1 MFSTFFEG
9 KHLNNVDF
17 DSIFY
22 EQTNR
27 IYEEILLEEI
37 EAENHQLKE
46 LNASITIAEIK
57 SAIRNYDSGGK
68 SADKEQFNPKMF
80 KHLSDQVLKYIQ
92 KMANQCLNE
101 GKWIWNK
108 SEVIFLR
115 KAGKGTYSNPGSYRP
130 ISISSYIGKLIEK
143 IIAKR
148 IQRYLDLIGLHD
160 PDQEGFMEA
169 RNTIRYLNRLVMSLK
184 SDMQKKLTSICLFID
199 FEKAFDSVWK
209 RGLIVKLHKLGIK
222 GKILHLQNDFLMSR
236 KVTMN
241 INGVVGNIRDTLDVG
256 LPQGSA
262 LSPILFRI
270 FIMDLATE
278 LSNRGDISIM
288 KFADDGT
295 IRVTSNST
303 PQCLETL
310 QYTLSTVNSWT
321 KKWRMVINCQP
332 NKTEIIGFS
341 TAERDKSLIPV
352 TFKLGDS
359 IINRVSQT
367 KVLGLVI
374 DEDLNFTEH
383 SNTVYKKLLGLWA
396 MISRYSNRHWGFN
409 VNTMTIII
417 KTLFL
422 PTLLY
427 AGHIWI
433 NHRNMKEIN
442 SLYYKI
448 LKSTVGAVFNIRQ
461 SYAEIILGLPPIKV
475 VTEINKVKHNLK
487 IHMAQIP
494 EDRLRDLVEIELRSN
509 QGSAA
514 YHSIRQVFKYLKWK
528 LQKYPESIADGDKDI
543 IYSGNIEEFFNIST
557 ESCKYTKAIIV
568 NYTEYLW
575 KNAIQNE
582 LQQEGHSV
590 IPEPKCTPVPFTPG
604 LKRDEEVMIMN
615 LMYPNNTLNIE
626 QFLALIQH

>member
-1 MFSTFFEG
+1 MTNFQR
-9 KHLNNVDF
+9 KVALRVDTWA
-17 DSIFY
+17 S
-22 EQTNR
+22 EV
-27 IYEEILLEEI
+27 
-37 EAENHQLKE
+37 K
-46 LNASITIAEIK
+46 SIT
-57 SAIRNYDSGGK
+57 
-68 SADKEQFNPKMF
+68 P
-80 KHLSDQVLKYIQ
+80 
-92 KMANQCLNE
+92 
-101 GKWIWNK
+101 
-108 SEVIFLR
+108 
-115 KAGKGTYSNPGSYRP
+115 
-130 ISISSYIGKLIEK
+130 
-143 IIAKR
+143 
-148 IQRYLDLIGLHD
+148 
-160 PDQEGFMEA
+160 
-169 RNTIRYLNRLVMSLK
+169 
-184 SDMQKKLTSICLFID
+184 
-199 FEKAFDSVWK
+199 
-209 RGLIVKLHKLGIK
+209 
-222 GKILHLQNDFLMSR
+222 
-236 KVTMN
+236 
-241 INGVVGNIRDTLDVG
+241 G

-341 TAERDKSLIPV
+341 TAERDKSLIPA

-359 IINRVSQT
+359 TINRVSQT
-367 KVLGLVI
+367 KALGLVI

-528 LQKYPESIADGDKDI
+528 LQKYPESIADRDKDI

-615 LMYPNNTLNIE
+615 LMYPNNTLNSFLHSFNSEKFHSPMCSCGDSVQTAHHVLFTCSHVDEPLRLEAYRELQQVVGEADAAMESELVILKASKSTKFLQKTCEIMKIQAIHMTTHIE
-626 QFLALIQH
+626 L